1 MGAGIALVFARAGSK
16 VALHARR
23 RSTLERARTRIREV
37 EPSVRL
43 TRSLKRAVQD
53 AELVVESVI
62 EDLAT
67 KRSLLVRVEQLAPEG
82 ALLATNTSSLPIEEL
97 ASVLERP
104 AALAGMHWFNPPE
117 LVDLVEIVAGP
128 ATAPELT
135 ETLAEWAV
143 ALGKAPVLV
152 RRDVPG
158 FVANRLQYAL
168 IREAYA
174 LVEAGVASYAD
185 VDAAVR
191 NGLGPRWAAVGPFE
205 SMDLAGLDVHQEVA
219 RRLFPTLSNRREPP
233 VVLAGLVAD
242 GNLGTKTG
250 HGLRGPYSS
259 AAIAALE
266 QRRAAVLGALSD
278 TGRVDSREQG
288 S

>member
-1 MGAGIALVFARAGSK
+1 MGAGIALVFARAGSH
-16 VALHARR
+16 VTLHARR
-23 RSTLERARTRIREV
+23 RSTLERARARIREV
-37 EPSVRL
+37 ESRVLL
-43 TRSLKRAVQD
+43 TRSLERALRD
-53 AELVVESVI
+53 AELVVESVT
-62 EDLAT
+62 EDPAT
-67 KRSLLVRVEQLAPEG
+67 KGSLLARVEPLIPEG
-82 ALLATNTSSLPIEEL
+82 TLLATNTSSLPIEEL

-128 ATAPELT
+128 ATAPEVT
-135 ETLAEWAV
+135 ATLAGWAV
-143 ALGKAPVLV
+143 ALGKTPVVV

-219 RRLFPTLSNRREPP
+219 RRLFPTLSNDREPP
-233 VVLAGLVAD
+233 LALTRLVAG
-242 GNLGTKTG
+242 GNLGTKTR
-250 HGLRGPYSS
+250 HGLRGRYSS
-259 AAIAALE
+259 AAVAALE
-266 QRRAAVLGALSD
+266 QRRASVLRALSD
-278 TGRVDSREQG
+278 TRRVDSREHG